1 MKPKKRLSEK
11 RIRLLA
17 LLSKITDFLLL
28 GLIAL
33 VCSLPVITLGA
44 AAAAFYTVGLSLIRK
59 EERSLYK
66 TFFSVFRSE
75 FRHVTPTWLVL
86 LLCELLLAANAV
98 FYFIMASNGAIW
110 AQFGLGMCAAGALGL
125 SFAAGFVFPI
135 LAKNDD
141 LLGRDAIKVSFY
153 LAGRQ
158 WKWWTLKTVVQAAV
172 FAAVWFVPF
181 LVILA
186 PGVLL
191 FSNSFCYDRAFQT
204 QFPKKTA

>member
-110 AQFGLGMCAAGALGL
+110 AQFGLGVCAAGALGL

-153 LAGRQ
+153 L
-158 WKWWTLKTVVQAAV
+158 VQAAV

-191 FSNSFCYDRAFQT
+191 FSNSFCYDRAFRA

>member
-66 TFFSVFRSE
+66 TFFAVFRSE

-86 LLCELLLAANAV
+86 LLCELLLAASAV
-98 FYFIMASNGAIW
+98 FYFFTASNGAIW
-110 AQFGLGMCAAGALGL
+110 AQFGLGVCAAGARGL
-125 SFAAGFVFPI
+125 SCAAGFVPRL
-135 LAKNDD
+135 LAKNDV
-141 LLGRDAIKVSFY
+141 LWGRDAIKVSFY

-191 FSNSFCYDRAFQT
+191 FSNSFCYDRAFRAQI
-204 QFPKKTA
+204 PKKTA